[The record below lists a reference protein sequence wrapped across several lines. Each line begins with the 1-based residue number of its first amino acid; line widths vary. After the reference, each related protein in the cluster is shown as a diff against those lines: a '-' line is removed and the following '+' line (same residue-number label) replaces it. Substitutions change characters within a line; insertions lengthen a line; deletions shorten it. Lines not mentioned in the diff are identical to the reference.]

1 MPEMLTAQTSRTPV
15 VQRLQRAIALLS
27 VVLFAAKLGAWF
39 LTHSVTVLTDALES
53 TVNVLAGFIGLYSV
67 RVAARPRD
75 ADHPYGHAKAE
86 FVSAAFEGLL
96 IFVAGLLILYSAAVQ
111 LLRPS
116 HLERLDAGLW
126 IVGISGAINWV
137 LGSYAV
143 RIGQRD
149 RSLTVE
155 SAGRHLRS
163 DAYSS
168 AGVLVG
174 LGLLLLTGW
183 TWLDAAVAAVFG
195 VVILVT
201 GYRVLRR
208 SLAGIMDEVDL
219 PLLQDVVRVLQE
231 NRKDSWID
239 LHNLRVMRYGDVLH
253 LDAHMTLPWYSRVID
268 ADAETHA
275 LEALMQKQFGGAAE
289 LFVHIDGCQYY
300 QCKLCAVKDCPVRAE
315 PLRERLVWTLENVW
329 EDSKHGKV
337 S

>member
-1 MPEMLTAQTSRTPV
+1 M
-15 VQRLQRAIALLS
+15 S
-27 VVLFAAKLGAWF
+27 VVLFAGKLWAWF

-96 IFVAGLLILYSAAVQ
+96 IFIAGLLILYSAAVQ
-111 LLRPS
+111 LVHAQKP
-116 HLERLDAGLW
+116 HTLDAGLW
-126 IVGISGAINWV
+126 IVGISGAINWL

-143 RIGQRD
+143 TIGKRE

-155 SAGRHLRS
+155 SAGRHLRT

-168 AGVLVG
+168 AAVIGG
-174 LGLLLLTGW
+174 LALLLITNW
-183 TWLDAAVAAVFG
+183 YWLDGAVAAVFG
-195 VVILVT
+195 IVILVT

-219 PLLQDVVRVLQE
+219 PLLKDVVQVLQE

-239 LHNLRVMRYGDVLH
+239 LHNLRVLRYGDVLH
-253 LDAHMTLPWYSRVID
+253 LDAHMTLPWYSRVRD
-268 ADAETHA
+268 ADEETHVM
-275 LEALMQKQFGGAAE
+275 EALIQKHFGGAAE
-289 LFVHIDGCQYY
+289 IFVHIDGCQYY

-315 PLRERLVWTLENVW
+315 SLKERLEWTLENVW
-329 EDSKHGKV
+329 ADSKHGKLATAQGAN